1 MNSLPEGVRWIPV
14 SSHADGRGTLAAF
27 DRDTLPFEPVRTFV
41 ISDVP
46 PGTTRGAHVT
56 SCDEFFRIQAGQ
68 CRLLVAD
75 GEVRT
80 SLLLDNPR
88 HGVMVAAGVFLE
100 VTDFSADALLMVMAS
115 QSYAADVLARSGC
128 SAPPREP
135 VRSADPSRGLA
146 EQGSEIR
153 RAIARVFESGR
164 FILGAECA
172 AFESDFA
179 DYLGVR
185 HAIGVGSGTQA
196 ITLALTALGIGRG
209 DEVITASLTFVATAL
224 AIEATGAKAVLVDV
238 DPRSRCIDVAA
249 LEGAITPATAAIV
262 PVHLH
267 GFPAAM
273 PEIIGIAA
281 RRGLAVVEDC
291 AQSHGAVVA
300 GQRTGSFGHAAAF
313 SFYPTKNLGAAGDG
327 GAVVTNDAAVAERV
341 RRLRNYGMDDARS
354 CVGPGVNGRLDELQA
369 AILRVLLP
377 RLDAQNTSRRALA
390 AQYRAR
396 LQGATLE
403 LPPHAEGAVY
413 HQFAVALDGRDA
425 VRRRLEDTHGIETA
439 IHYARGVHQHPHF
452 FRAGVSLPVTERLT
466 GRLLS
471 LPIQPQVA
479 AGRIG
484 SISDALMES
493 IAACRS

>member
-1 MNSLPEGVRWIPV
+1 MNSLPDGVRWIPV
-14 SSHADGRGTLAAF
+14 SSHADSRGTLAAF

-41 ISDVP
+41 ITDVP
-46 PGTTRGAHVT
+46 PGAKRGGHVT
-56 SCDEFFRIQAGQ
+56 SCDEFFTIQAGQ
-68 CRLLVAD
+68 CRLLLSRDDVS
-75 GEVRT
+75 T

-100 VTDFSADALLMVMAS
+100 VAEFSPDALLIVMAS
-115 QSYAADVLARSGC
+115 QSHAADVLAR
-128 SAPPREP
+128 PRRSVAQRQP
-135 VRSADPSRGLA
+135 LRSADPSRRFA
-146 EQGSEIR
+146 EHGSEIK
-153 RAIARVFESGR
+153 RAIALVFESGR
-164 FILGAECA
+164 FILGPECA
-172 AFESDFA
+172 GFERGFA

-196 ITLALTALGIGRG
+196 ITLALKALGVGRG

-238 DPRSRCIDVAA
+238 DPGSRCIDVAA
-249 LEGAITPATAAIV
+249 LESAITPETAAIV

-273 PEIIGIAA
+273 PEIMQIAT

-341 RRLRNYGMDDARS
+341 SRLRNYGMDDAGS

-369 AILRVLLP
+369 AVLRVLLP
-377 RLDAQNTSRRALA
+377 RLDAHNASRRALA
-390 AQYRAR
+390 AQYRSR
-396 LQGATLE
+396 LEGATLE
-403 LPPHAEGAVY
+403 LPPHGEGAVY
-413 HQFAVALDGRDA
+413 HQFAVALDARDA
-425 VRRRLEDTHGIETA
+425 VRRRLKDTHGIETA

-452 FRAGVSLPVTERLT
+452 FRPGASLPVTESLT
-466 GRLLS
+466 ARLLS
-471 LPIQPQVA
+471 LPIQSQVA
-479 AGRIG
+479 AGRIDA
-484 SISDALMES
+484 IADALMES